1 MTLIESEPLFV
12 TYPARA
18 GEMAIV
24 MPGVVAPVVGPPEEE
39 PVPAFFEHPEQPGS
53 ASAPNAPRARYK
65 SDVLERLLHARG
77 IARLVDRSRLA
88 RVTSLVTLALFCSTR
103 TAQANGRFPQ
113 AQAIESVP
121 GSDGSTLFLRATFGI
136 LVSRDAGATW
146 RWLCERAL
154 GYEGAWDPPIAV
166 TRDGRLWV
174 GLERGL
180 VSTLDGCTIDTATE
194 LAGEQVKDL
203 TVDARGDTVWA
214 LTGAPE
220 KRGAVWRR
228 SVGVDG
234 GPPGAWERMGLLPD
248 GINPMTIEVAPS
260 RPSRVY
266 VTGQPYGTIRGWLWR
281 SDDAGKTITGAK
293 NELTNNGPLFIA
305 AIDPKDPDRVVLR
318 HLHSTG
324 SLVLVTPDA
333 GKTWKQVLAMD
344 SAMFGFAKSPDG
356 LTYFAGSG
364 LPEHGIY
371 RSTDRGEHFE
381 RVSNH
386 GVLCLH
392 DAPGGRLFVC
402 ENPVSL
408 GGPGIGLSTDRGA
421 TVSAIAAF
429 GDIKGPVLCDRTTST
444 VPDAGGALCADAWP
458 EVHASVLPR
467 EPGAPKDAG
476 SIDAGM
482 ASDRASPRRST
493 CGCSLVG
500 TSTEG
505 PDQRWLTTGL
515 LPLMVWARARRR
527 RGSAHDQRGPSRP
540 T

>member
-1 MTLIESEPLFV
+1 M
-12 TYPARA
+12 
-18 GEMAIV
+18 
-24 MPGVVAPVVGPPEEE
+24 
-39 PVPAFFEHPEQPGS
+39 
-53 ASAPNAPRARYK
+53 
-65 SDVLERLLHARG
+65 LERLLRRRG
-77 IARLVDRSRLA
+77 VARLAARSPVA
-88 RVTSLVTLALFCSTR
+88 RFTSLVTLTLFCSTH

-136 LVSRDAGATW
+136 LISRDAGKTW

-154 GYEGAWDPPIAV
+154 GYEGSWDPPIAV
-166 TRDGRLWV
+166 TRDGQLWI

-203 TVDARGDTVWA
+203 TVDARGDTLWA
-214 LTGAPE
+214 LTGAPD
-220 KRGAVWRR
+220 KRGALWRR

-234 GPPGAWERMGLLPD
+234 APPAAWERMGLLPD
-248 GINPMTIEVAPS
+248 GIHPMTLEVAPS

-281 SDDAGKTITGAK
+281 SDDYGRTITGAK
-293 NELTNNGPLFIA
+293 NELTDDGPLFIA
-305 AIDPKDPDRVVLR
+305 AIDPKDPNRVVLR

-324 SLVLVTPDA
+324 SLVLITPDA
-333 GKTWKQVLAMD
+333 GKTFRPVLTMD

-392 DAPGGRLFVC
+392 DAPGARLFVC
-402 ENPVSL
+402 ENPASL
-408 GGPGIGLSTDRGA
+408 GGPGIALSADRGK

-429 GDIKGPVLCDRTTST
+429 GDIKGPVLCDKATSA
-444 VPDAGGALCADAWP
+444 DAGGALCADTWP
-458 EVHASVLPR
+458 EVRASVLPR
-467 EPGAPKDAG
+467 DAG
-476 SIDAGM
+476 AREDGVFRDAGM
-482 ASDRASPRRST
+482 TSAPASTRRST
-493 CGCSLVG
+493 CACSLVG
-500 TSTEG
+500 ASAG
-505 PDQRWLTTGL
+505 DPDHRWLTTGL
-515 LPLMVWARARRR
+515 LPLMVGARARRR
-527 RGSAHDQRGPSRP
+527 RGSAHDQRGPSR
-540 T
+540 TT